1 MIDNLYQIND
11 ILDMIF
17 SYGSF
22 WVYAAIFLAC
32 FIENLF
38 PPFPGDTFILAAGA
52 LVAVDRIDLII
63 SFMTVLAGGLISV
76 MIIYYLGKKKGY
88 KFFKKKNYRIFSS
101 DDIDKSE
108 LYFKKYGAV
117 IIIFSRFVV
126 GFRSGLALV
135 AGIGQ
140 YNLIKMFIYS
150 FVSYLLFGSLLY
162 YISII
167 TVENF
172 DRLAYYI
179 RTYNSIVWPLLIL
192 FFILY
197 IIYKLRNTKR
207 MNQ

>member
-1 MIDNLYQIND
+1 MIDNLSQIND
-11 ILDMIF
+11 ILDFIF

-22 WVYAAIFLAC
+22 WVYSALFLAC

-52 LVAVDRIDLII
+52 LVAVDRIDLIF
-63 SFMTVLAGGLISV
+63 SFLTVVAGGLFSV
-76 MIIYYLGKKKGY
+76 MILYYLGKKRGY
-88 KFFKKKNYRIFSS
+88 RFFKKKNYRIFSS

-108 LYFKKYGAV
+108 IYFKKYGAL
-117 IIIFSRFVV
+117 IIIFSRFIV

-140 YNLIKMFIYS
+140 YNFMKMFIYS
-150 FVSYLLFGSLLY
+150 LVSYFLFGSLLY

-192 FFILY
+192 LVLLY
-197 IIYKLRNTKR
+197 IINKLRNTKR
-207 MNQ
+207 MSR

>member
-11 ILDMIF
+11 ILDLIF

-22 WVYAAIFLAC
+22 WVYTAIFLAC

-63 SFMTVLAGGLISV
+63 SFMTVMAGGLISV

-88 KFFKKKNYRIFSS
+88 RFFKRKNYRIFSS

-192 FFILY
+192 LFILY

-207 MNQ
+207 MSQ